1 MQQRKVNRIAVV
13 LTSLILITLLSSCSS
28 VPKTVTYQS
37 APVDKPNLILPDS
50 TVLALRDVDFLVV
63 TEDNVADVIAA
74 LKASNSNIA
83 LFALTDKGY
92 ENLSLNNAD
101 VLELLSQQRS
111 IIAAYKLYYEGINI
125 SVDDYNDNRDVVI
138 PVPVDAGIAD
148 KVIDLF
154 KD

>member
-1 MQQRKVNRIAVV
+1 MQQRKAKRIAVV
-13 LTSLILITLLSSCSS
+13 MTSLILITLLSSCSS

>member
-1 MQQRKVNRIAVV
+1 M
-13 LTSLILITLLSSCSS
+13 
-28 VPKTVTYQS
+28 TYQS

>member
-1 MQQRKVNRIAVV
+1 
-13 LTSLILITLLSSCSS
+13 
-28 VPKTVTYQS
+28 VTYQS